1 MICKLNSRALFFLNI
16 SLSNNHYSLK
26 ASWWFNSVTILSS
39 LFLRPGS
46 VEKMKVQWIFLSLL
60 EMNSLKIDT
69 VWSGRGLDVVHNNTQ
84 ESCVLHVCESYM
96 ESCWQ
101 KNMHLVQ
108 ETMQRLKSF
117 ESYFYQ
123 VTAGWLG
130 WLDKVTNKQ
139 ADSST

>member
-39 LFLRPGS
+39 LFLRPRS

-69 VWSGRGLDVVHNNTQ
+69 VWSGRGLDVVYNNTQ
-84 ESCVLHVCESYM
+84 ESCVLHVCESYI

-101 KNMHLVQ
+101 KKYASCTRDHATFKIVWILFLPS
-108 ETMQRLKSF
+108 LKI
-117 ESYFYQ
+117 
-123 VTAGWLG
+123 
-130 WLDKVTNKQ
+130 
-139 ADSST
+139 SSCWCIVCI